1 MTAFSFS
8 DLTLE
13 IAGNTYTGE
22 YLADVTISKAVDG
35 IGTSGISTSQLS
47 GKVLTSYRFPQG
59 SSVKVTYKGW
69 EFPTYYIDNPEY
81 DGTAM
86 SFTAYDRCKGLD
98 IPFDCTNYPQYAP
111 KQKDDD
117 DTTSGSSSSSGSS
130 GGSSST
136 TTGTDSGSTSSG
148 SSTSTGS
155 SSSTSSD
162 GSTVVKKTTT
172 STKPEAK
179 YLASQIVMDI
189 ADLVGFSRCNYV
201 PQEVYLTNSELKD
214 KSCREVLQTITEAD
228 CGVAYC
234 GNDNSLRFVSATGS
248 GSGASVK
255 KGEYSKIIEKSQKT
269 YTRFLIE
276 DSKKNKYYDY
286 GSGDYTHCLMLSGTL
301 LNETVSQRIAS
312 SLLAS
317 SSNSGLE
324 YLAFSIDSAEI
335 SSNLEIFGQ
344 IFIPDCE
351 TKYICR
357 NITISFT
364 ATSAIASLSSPQ
376 RSESKSEYYNWLK
389 RANDGK
395 VKLNTTYNTFFVNK
409 NGSGHRI
416 KI

>member
-1 MTAFSFS
+1 MTVFSFS

-86 SFTAYDRCKGLD
+86 SFTAYDRCKDLD

-111 KQKDDD
+111 KQKGDD
-117 DTTSGSSSSSGSS
+117 DTATGSSGSS
-130 GGSSST
+130 GSGSST
-136 TTGTDSGSTSSG
+136 TTGTSSGSTSSG
-148 SSTSTGS
+148 SSTG
-155 SSSTSSD
+155 SD
-162 GSTVVKKTTT
+162 GSTVVSQTTT
-172 STKPEAK
+172 KTVKPEAK
-179 YLASQIVMDI
+179 YLASQIVQHI
-189 ADLVGFSRCNYV
+189 SALVGFSKCNYT
-201 PQEVYLTNSELKD
+201 PQTLYLTNSELKD
-214 KSCREVLQTITEAD
+214 KSCREILQTITEAD

-255 KGEYSKIIEKSQKT
+255 SGEYSKIIEKSQKT

-276 DSKKNKYYDY
+276 DSKNNKYYDY
-286 GSGDYTHCLMLSGTL
+286 GSGDYSHCLMLSGSL
-301 LNETVSQRIAS
+301 LSQNVAQQIAS
-312 SLLAS
+312 KLLAS
-317 SSNSGLE
+317 SSNSGLN

-344 IFIPDCE
+344 IFIPNSE

-389 RANDGK
+389 RANNGK
-395 VKLNTTYNTFFVNK
+395 VKLNTTYNTFFINK

>member
-1 MTAFSFS
+1 MVYGTSQYLWTPTLSPVTVFSFS

-86 SFTAYDRCKGLD
+86 SFTAYDRCKDLD

-111 KQKDDD
+111 ESKGN
-117 DTTSGSSSSSGSS
+117 DTDTSTDSSS
-130 GGSSST
+130 
-136 TTGTDSGSTSSG
+136 
-148 SSTSTGS
+148 GS
-155 SSSTSSD
+155 SSSTSTETNSD

-179 YLASQIVMDI
+179 YLASQIVQHI
-189 ADLVGFSRCNYV
+189 SALVGFSKRNYA
-201 PQEVYLTNSELKD
+201 PQTLYLTNSELKD
-214 KSCREVLQTITEAD
+214 KSCREILQEITAAD

-276 DSKKNKYYDY
+276 DSKNNKYYDY
-286 GSGDYTHCLMLSGTL
+286 GSGDYSHCLMLSGAL
-301 LNETVSQRIAS
+301 LNEAVSQQIAS
-312 SLLAS
+312 KL
-317 SSNSGLE
+317 GLE

>member
-1 MTAFSFS
+1 MTVFSFS
-8 DLTLE
+8 DLALE

-47 GKVLTSYRFPQG
+47 AKVLTDYRFPQG

-86 SFTAYDRCKGLD
+86 SFTAYDRCKDLD

-111 KQKDDD
+111 KQKEDG
-117 DTTSGSSSSSGSS
+117 DTTSGSSSSSGSN
-130 GGSSST
+130 GGRSST

-155 SSSTSSD
+155 SGSTSSD

-179 YLASQIVMDI
+179 YLASQIVQHI
-189 ADLVGFSRCNYV
+189 SALVGFSKCNYA
-201 PQEVYLTNSELKD
+201 PQTLYLTNSELKD
-214 KSCREVLQTITEAD
+214 KSCREILQEITAAD

-276 DSKKNKYYDY
+276 DSKNNKYYDY
-286 GSGDYTHCLMLSGTL
+286 GSGDYSHCLMLSGAL
-301 LNETVSQRIAS
+301 LNEAVSQQIAS
-312 SLLAS
+312 KL
-317 SSNSGLE
+317 GLE

>member
-1 MTAFSFS
+1 MTVFSFS

-13 IAGNTYTGE
+13 IAGNIYTGE
-22 YLADVTISKAVDG
+22 YLADVSISKSVDG

-59 SSVKVTYKGW
+59 SSVKVTYRGW
-69 EFPTYYIDNPEY
+69 SFPTYYIDNPEY

-86 SFTAYDRCKGLD
+86 SFTAYDKCKDLD
-98 IPFDCTNYPQYAP
+98 IPFDCTNYPQYP
-111 KQKDDD
+111 PEQKGD
-117 DTTSGSSSSSGSS
+117 DTSSSSGTET
-130 GGSSST
+130 GST
-136 TTGTDSGSTSSG
+136 TTGASGSSGSTSSE
-148 SSTSTGS
+148 
-155 SSSTSSD
+155 
-162 GSTVVKKTTT
+162 GSTVVSQTTT
-172 STKPEAK
+172 KKKAEAK
-179 YLASQIVMDI
+179 YLASQIVQHI
-189 ADLVGFSRCNYV
+189 SALVGFSKCNYA
-201 PQEVYLTNSELKD
+201 PQTLYLTNSELKD
-214 KSCREVLQTITEAD
+214 KSCREILQTITEAD

-255 KGEYSKIIEKSQKT
+255 SGEYSKIIEKSQKS
-269 YTRFLIE
+269 YTRLLIE
-276 DSKKNKYYDY
+276 DSKNNKYYDY
-286 GSGDYTHCLMLSGTL
+286 GSGDYTHCLMLSGSL

-312 SLLAS
+312 KLLAS
-317 SSNSGLE
+317 SSNGLE

-376 RSESKSEYYNWLK
+376 MSESKSEYYNWLK
-389 RANDGK
+389 RANNGK

-409 NGSGHRI
+409 NGSGRRI

>member
-1 MTAFSFS
+1 MTVFSFS

-35 IGTSGISTSQLS
+35 IGTSGVSTSQLS
-47 GKVLTSYRFPQG
+47 GKVLTDYRFPQG

-86 SFTAYDRCKGLD
+86 SFTAYDRCKDLD

-111 KQKDDD
+111 K
-117 DTTSGSSSSSGSS
+117 SGSDSSSES
-130 GGSSST
+130 SSST
-136 TTGTDSGSTSSG
+136 TTG
-148 SSTSTGS
+148 
-155 SSSTSSD
+155 TSSD

-179 YLASQIVMDI
+179 YLASQIVQHI
-189 ADLVGFSRCNYV
+189 SALVGFSKCNYA
-201 PQEVYLTNSELKD
+201 PQTLYLTNSELKD
-214 KSCREVLQTITEAD
+214 KSCREILQEITAAD

-276 DSKKNKYYDY
+276 DSKNNKYYDY
-286 GSGDYTHCLMLSGTL
+286 GSGDYSHCLMLSGAL
-301 LNETVSQRIAS
+301 LNEAVSQQIAS
-312 SLLAS
+312 KL
-317 SSNSGLE
+317 GLE

-389 RANDGK
+389 RRDNGK
-395 VKLNTTYNTFFVNK
+395 VKLDTTYNTFFVNK